1 MSSTLSSTLP
11 VLVDPP
17 VDHHDVVAW
26 LASLDGPTWIEL
38 SGIDDQRC
46 RVITTLLHGNE
57 PSGLLALHR
66 WLAERPR
73 PQTRLAVLVA
83 NVEAALASPVLT
95 RRIAPAGRDLNR
107 CFRPPWADA
116 SGVLAQAIARDI
128 VARCPECVI
137 DVHNTSGDGPA
148 FAVATH
154 RDPHVEALAS
164 HFCDRL
170 IVTDFRLGSLME
182 LPFTHPFPPGCPV
195 FTLECGGAMQPASV
209 EVAIEAYRQLAEW
222 QDVTGLEADPALE
235 VLVHPLRVE
244 LAPGAS
250 LDYARTP
257 QPGMDVTL
265 WSRIDACNQ
274 GVTMPNV
281 CLGWLGR
288 RGLTTLQAR
297 DARGE
302 DRIRQLL
309 CERGGG
315 LYPRH
320 PLRLFMAT
328 THVEIARSDCLFYA
342 VPADEAHGVTDF

>member
-1 MSSTLSSTLP
+1 MSSTPSSILP

-17 VDHHDVVAW
+17 VDHHDVATW
-26 LASLDGPTWIEL
+26 LASLARSTWIEL

-66 WLAERPR
+66 WLAGRPR
-73 PQTRLAVLVA
+73 PQTRLAMLVA
-83 NVEAALASPVLT
+83 NVEAALAPPLFT
-95 RRIAPAGRDLNR
+95 RRIAPGGRDLNR
-107 CFRPPWADA
+107 CFRPPYADA
-116 SGVLAQAIARDI
+116 SGALAQAIARDI
-128 VARCPECVI
+128 VAREPECVI
-137 DVHNTSGDGPA
+137 DVHNTSGNGPA

-154 RDPHVEALAS
+154 RDPRIEALAG

-182 LPFTHPFPPGCPV
+182 LPFALPFPAGCPV
-195 FTLECGGAMQPASV
+195 FTLECGGAMQPESV
-209 EVAIEAYRQLAEW
+209 EVAIQVYRQLTDW
-222 QDVTGLEADPALE
+222 QDMTGLDADPALE

-244 LAPGAS
+244 LTPGAS

-257 QPGMDVTL
+257 QPGVDVTL
-265 WSRIDACNQ
+265 WSRIDEYNR
-274 GVTMPNV
+274 GVTAPDV

-288 RGLTTLQAR
+288 RGLAMLQAR
-297 DARGE
+297 DARGA
-302 DRIRQLL
+302 DRLRLLL

-315 LYPRH
+315 LYPRR

-328 THVEIARSDCLFYA
+328 THVEIGRSDCLFYA
-342 VPADEAHGVTDF
+342 VPVDEAHVLADF